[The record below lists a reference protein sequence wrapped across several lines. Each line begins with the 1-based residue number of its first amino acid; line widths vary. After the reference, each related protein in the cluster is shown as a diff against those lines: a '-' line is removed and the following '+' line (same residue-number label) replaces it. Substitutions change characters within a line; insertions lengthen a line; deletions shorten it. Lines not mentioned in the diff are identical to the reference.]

1 MLETVGVAASAGVA
15 TAMIVVVSVIPT
27 VFVHWRGKVLRNEQ

>member
-1 MLETVGVAASAGVA
+1 MLETVGIAASAGIA

-27 VFVHWRGKVLRNEQ
+27 AFVHWRGKVWRSE

>member
-1 MLETVGVAASAGVA
+1 MLETVGISPSAGIT

-27 VFVHWRGKVLRNEQ
+27 IFVHWRGKVWRGNE